1 LNELERLLVNWW
13 TRFKDELAGLKA
25 IETFLAN
32 TTSGSGSAAVKVA
45 SPDPRTTATSS
56 VIKTVSL
63 SAARAPKASVKQP
76 KTTHPA
82 ARHSHVSASVIM
94 ALFVGGSGA
103 LSVLPE
109 LPNAQRWFIPH
120 APQRIALL
128 PPRDGHQ
135 RPALVEASVGGS
147 GPSLLLDALK
157 PNVADDLTQAQ
168 AMPETRT
175 VTIRPGDTLSELL
188 TEAGASAEDAHEA
201 VTALRAHF
209 DPRRIKSGQ
218 DIELT
223 LGAPAETEDSNGADA
238 EDRGRRLLGF
248 AVQTD
253 LTTHVQVSR
262 DDDDGFNAEVTEAK
276 LTERA
281 VRAVAT
287 IDSSLFIAAEDAGI
301 PDTTIVD
308 MIRLYS
314 YDIDFQRE
322 IQKGD
327 SFELYYTQ
335 MVNEKGQVVQN
346 GRILYAG
353 LTTGGKTHKLWRYT
367 AKNDSADYYDETGRT
382 AKKFLMRTP
391 VDGARLTSGYGM
403 RMHPLLGYTKMHK
416 GVDFGAPVGTPV
428 MAAGAG
434 TVEYAAPYSTY
445 GNYVRI
451 RHTNGYKTAYAHLK
465 GFARGIK
472 VGAHVTQGQLIAYVG
487 MTGRSTGPHL
497 HYEVLVQ
504 DHQVNPMG
512 IKVATGEQLEG
523 TDLMKFRAARE
534 EIATEMANAAQVGHT
549 TTASISTTGDSIKR

>member
-1 LNELERLLVNWW
+1 
-13 TRFKDELAGLKA
+13 
-25 IETFLAN
+25 
-32 TTSGSGSAAVKVA
+32 
-45 SPDPRTTATSS
+45 
-56 VIKTVSL
+56 
-63 SAARAPKASVKQP
+63 
-76 KTTHPA
+76 
-82 ARHSHVSASVIM
+82 M

-120 APQRIALL
+120 APQRIALG
-128 PPRDGHQ
+128 PPRDSGG
-135 RPALVEASVGGS
+135 LVEASVGGN

-168 AMPETRT
+168 AMPETKT
-175 VTIRPGDTLSELL
+175 VTVRPGDTLNELL
-188 TEAGASAEDAHEA
+188 TEAGASQADAHQA
-201 VTALRAHF
+201 VVALRAHF
-209 DPRRIKSGQ
+209 DPRRIKAGQ

-223 LGAPAETEDSNGADA
+223 LGAPGETETGTD
-238 EDRGRRLLGF
+238 EDQGRRLLGF
-248 AVQTD
+248 SVQTD
-253 LTTHVQVSR
+253 LTTHVQVAR
-262 DDDDGFNAEVTEAK
+262 DDEDGFSAEVTEAR
-276 LTERA
+276 LTERPI
-281 VRAVAT
+281 RAVAT

-327 SFELYYTQ
+327 SFEIYFTQ
-335 MVNEKGQVVQN
+335 MVNEQGQVVQN
-346 GRILYAG
+346 GRILYAA
-353 LTTGGKTHKLWRYT
+353 LTTGGRTHKLWRYS
-367 AKNDSADYYDETGRT
+367 AKDDSLADYYDETGRS

-403 RMHPLLGYTKMHK
+403 RMHPVLGYSKMHK
-416 GVDFGAPVGTPV
+416 GVDFGAPIGTPV

-434 TVEYAAPYSTY
+434 TVEYAAPYSTF

-465 GFARGIK
+465 GFARGVK
-472 VGAHVTQGQLIAYVG
+472 VGAHVTQGQTIAYVG

-497 HYEVLVQ
+497 HYEVLVG

-512 IKVATGEQLEG
+512 IKVATGQQLDGKDLAAFQASREQL
-523 TDLMKFRAARE
+523 
-534 EIATEMANAAQVGHT
+534 ATEMANATQLGHT
-549 TTASISTTGDSIKR
+549 TTASITTGSDAVRR